1 VLKDTLADLQSER
14 VALLEEKSDIDSYKD
29 LVLHLD
35 LLTRLNQHF
44 DEGKN

>member
-1 VLKDTLADLQSER
+1 MQN
-14 VALLEEKSDIDSYKD
+14 EKSDIDSYKD

-35 LLTRLNQHF
+35 LFTRFNQHF